1 MKTTWDQ
8 HDVEI
13 RPRINM
19 KTIHDYT
26 EYRYLNFHVN
36 PRVLKLSLDQ
46 VLVPRYRYPGT
57 KFSTGRSTVLL

>member
-1 MKTTWDQ
+1 
-8 HDVEI
+8 
-13 RPRINM
+13 M

-26 EYRYLNFHVN
+26 EYRYLNFHVD

-57 KFSTGRSTVLL
+57 VLNLVQSSRFTFKYDLLNLVPVDLLY